1 MQEENN
7 IIKILPY
14 LYVTEKYDNDVL
26 NYSNIKNI
34 ISINDNIKT
43 LELEHNILNIYFDE
57 HEMLIKSDNIINID
71 FESSN
76 NFIYDSLKKRE
87 KVIIYSK
94 NLQLAGLLI
103 VGFILKNLKMTSID
117 TIYIIYKLLRIDINS
132 ITLRCI
138 HTLFEYY
145 KKLSK

>member
-14 LYVTEKYDNDVL
+14 IYVTEKYDIEIL

-34 ISINDNIKT
+34 ISINNNI
-43 LELEHNILNIYFDE
+43 ENEEHNLLNIYFDE
-57 HEMLIKSDNIINID
+57 NEMLIKSDNIINID
-71 FESSN
+71 FESAN
-76 NFIYDSLKKRE
+76 NFIYNSLIKRE

-94 NLQLAGLLI
+94 NLQLAGILI

-117 TIYIIYKLLRIDINS
+117 TIYIVYRLLRIDINS

>member
-14 LYVTEKYDNDVL
+14 LYVTEKYDNDIL

-34 ISINDNIKT
+34 ISINDNIKK